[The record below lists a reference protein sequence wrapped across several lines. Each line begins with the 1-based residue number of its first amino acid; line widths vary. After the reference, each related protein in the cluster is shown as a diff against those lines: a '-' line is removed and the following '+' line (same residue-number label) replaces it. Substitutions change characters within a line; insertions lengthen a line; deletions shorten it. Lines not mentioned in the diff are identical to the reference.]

1 MYTYPIKFE
10 FPMISLGRQVD
21 VKNGDGKFIMRASDP
36 FISFKDSMSY
46 VDGSGKEVYRAEGDS
61 SFRFMFQFASM
72 STEWNV
78 VTSDGKPVAY
88 VDDYWARMEEFKD
101 VNVNINSSAP
111 VMQSDGRANLGGVL
125 GNVASNIANNVVNYA
140 VSSNVPSRLVY
151 QIKEHAEGNVLGWI
165 VPSRGTGWFDFLP
178 YSTRIQ
184 ILNLPFAARAYAP
197 SYEFKIGNL
206 YGPTVLKLQKQRD
219 LLVDKY
225 TLEKVGEMTDQQERW
240 AIPALTLVAM
250 FERTRVKQM
259 ADW

>member
-1 MYTYPIKFE
+1 MVSI
-10 FPMISLGRQVD
+10 GRQVD
-21 VKNGDGKFIMRASDP
+21 VRNGDGKFIMRASDP

-46 VDGSGKEVYRAEGDS
+46 IDGGGREVYRAEGDS

-72 STEWNV
+72 STEWNI
-78 VTSDGKPVAY
+78 VTADGKPVAY

-101 VNVNINSSAP
+101 AGVNINSSGS
-111 VMQSDGRANLGGVL
+111 VMQNDGRAEIGGVL
-125 GNVASNIANNVVNYA
+125 GNVAANLATNFVNDRI
-140 VSSNVPSRLVY
+140 SSNLPSRLVY
-151 QIKEHAEGNVLGWI
+151 QIKDHAQGQVLGWI

-219 LLVDKY
+219 LFVDKY
-225 TLEKVGEMTDQQERW
+225 TLEKVGELTDQQERW
-240 AIPALTLVAM
+240 AIPALTLVTM
-250 FERTRVKQM
+250 FERTRVKNM